1 MYLKHLILNFLDK
14 LPTTNG
20 LTSGFAPLSSG
31 EEGFYKGDL
40 GALTQVSQISH
51 LYNTQILASTDK
63 VSFCAVLEWLRNF
76 YLSSSAVPDGKFSN
90 DAHLDSVIRYQ
101 PV

>member
-1 MYLKHLILNFLDK
+1 MYLKHLILNYPDRQ
-14 LPTTNG
+14 PTTNG

-31 EEGFYKGDL
+31 EQGFDRGDL
-40 GALTQVSQISH
+40 EALTQVSQISH

-76 YLSSSAVPDGKFSN
+76 YLSSSAVPDVDSN
-90 DAHLDSVIRYQ
+90 NDSPLEVFVRYQ
-101 PV
+101 SG